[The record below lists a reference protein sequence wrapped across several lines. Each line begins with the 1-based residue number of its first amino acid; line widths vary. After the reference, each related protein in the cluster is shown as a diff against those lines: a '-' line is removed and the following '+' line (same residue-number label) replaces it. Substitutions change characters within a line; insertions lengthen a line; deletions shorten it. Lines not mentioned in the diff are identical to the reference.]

1 MSFDRALVLFALLA
15 VAVLATQ
22 VLRLHWQVQV
32 LLNARAITPEHP
44 EVGTRLPFD
53 EGPDY
58 LRRDEFS
65 ALRDGRAVAVLLQ
78 PGCVACKRVKQ
89 ELTSAPPK
97 WSTFVFMG
105 APDWQEKN
113 AAGQTKTDDGFPVNG
128 FLPVE
133 PQKSFGYADTF
144 PTLMALKDGVVT
156 STAHRLA
163 DLKTS

>member
-1 MSFDRALVLFALLA
+1 MSLDRALVLLALVALA
-15 VAVLATQ
+15 FLAAQ
-22 VLRLHWQVQV
+22 VLRLHWQVQA
-32 LLNARAITPEHP
+32 LMNAKVIMPEFP
-44 EVGTRLPFD
+44 EVGARLPFD
-53 EGPDY
+53 EGPGY
-58 LRRDEFS
+58 LQSKEFA

-97 WSTFVFMG
+97 WPTFVFMG
-105 APDWQEKN
+105 ARDWQEKN
-113 AAGQTKTDDGFPVNG
+113 NAGQTKTDDGFPVNG
-128 FLPVE
+128 FIPVE